1 MCKLHTAPLVPGWSE
16 KFLSA
21 RPCLLMKV
29 SLSFR
34 RRMQLR
40 SLRSLLF
47 AVGIILPAFTHAAP
61 PPDPSVDQI
70 VANALGKSEA
80 DEKNLTRY
88 AYHQKVTFEKLD
100 AAGKADATSN
110 LEMEVTPGAPSEFTV
125 VGQNGKVTDEQQKQ
139 AKLSQKFKMTF
150 SLRKM
155 APRFDVRLDGKET
168 QNGRSV
174 YRLAFSPKPD
184 QPFENRVEKIS
195 NHFVGLMWIDAT
207 DFSLLK
213 VTAHLDDPVDM
224 AWILA
229 SMESLDFSYE
239 ACPIA
244 GGVAPC
250 RFVIQYR
257 LGFPMVKVRQ
267 RNEITMSNYR
277 VRAS

>member
-1 MCKLHTAPLVPGWSE
+1 
-16 KFLSA
+16 
-21 RPCLLMKV
+21 
-29 SLSFR
+29 
-34 RRMQLR
+34 MQLR
-40 SLRSLLF
+40 SLSSLLF
-47 AVGIILPAFTHAAP
+47 ALSILIPGRTHAADA
-61 PPDPSVDQI
+61 PDPSVDQI
-70 VANALGKSEA
+70 VASALAKSEA

-88 AYHQKVTFEKLD
+88 AYHQKVTFEKLTAD
-100 AAGKADATSN
+100 GKTDATSN

-125 VGQNGKVTDEQQKQ
+125 VGQKGKVTDEQQKQ
-139 AKLSQKFKMTF
+139 AKLSQKFKLTF

-155 APRFDVRLDGKET
+155 APRFDVKLDGKEN
-168 QNGRSV
+168 QKGRTI

-195 NHFVGLMWIDAT
+195 NHFVGTMWVSAD

-213 VTAHLDDPVDM
+213 ATAHLDDPVDM

-229 SMESLDFSYE
+229 SMESLDFSYD

-267 RNEITMSNYR
+267 RNEITMSDYR
-277 VRAS
+277 IRAQ